1 MPCYDSRNEPQSIRQ
16 EFSNEIENNRRTIK
30 KLEAMLCALATRME
44 RVNEPFR
51 FVDWAEAGVTQAQFL
66 GWWRLHQEDDRQ
78 RKQREQETARRKL
91 DKENALKKLT
101 DREKKVLGLL

>member
-1 MPCYDSRNEPQSIRQ
+1 MPCRNWEHDEHIHSQYRKKV
-16 EFSNEIENNRRTIK
+16 RT
-30 KLEAMLCALATRME
+30 LEAMLCGLATMIDASNLSFTR
-44 RVNEPFR
+44 
-51 FVDWAEAGVTQAQFL
+51 VDWKEAGVTREEFLKWWSNHQA
-66 GWWRLHQEDDRQ
+66 EDRQ

>member
-1 MPCYDSRNEPQSIRQ
+1 MPCRNWEHDEHIHSQYHKKV
-16 EFSNEIENNRRTIK
+16 RT
-30 KLEAMLCALATRME
+30 LETMLCGLATRME
-44 RVNEPFR
+44 RVNESFR

-78 RKQREQETARRKL
+78 RKQREQEAARRKL